1 MGSHSPLDTL
11 CEQHSELEQAITS
24 EYERPA
30 PNSLRL
36 AELKREKLRLKD
48 EIARINAG

>member
-1 MGSHSPLDTL
+1 MGSRIDSLH
-11 CEQHSELEQAITS
+11 EQHSELEHAITS

-30 PNSLRL
+30 PNSVRL

-48 EIARINAG
+48 EIAKIDAG